1 MTITIPGG
9 SADSTLYYS
18 EQGDIEAIYGSAN
31 VNKWADINN
40 NGDSAEITARINWS
54 NKVAYY
60 HINQKLLNGPYAIPF
75 TAVFP
80 VMIVDL
86 SARYAGF
93 RLYESRGIDDNL
105 ADEDHMLVNHADR
118 VEQDLRSIMGGTLKP
133 EEYADGVTYTP
144 IAFSSSSN

>member
-9 SADSTLYYS
+9 TLDAELYYS
-18 EQGDIEAIYGSAN
+18 EQGDIEAIYGANN

-40 NGDSAEITARINWS
+40 DGNTTDITARILWA
-54 NKVAYY
+54 NKVAYF
-60 HINQKLLNGPYAIPF
+60 HINQKLLNGPYTIPF
-75 TAVFP
+75 TTVFP
-80 VMIVDL
+80 VMIVDI

-105 ADEDHMLVNHADR
+105 EDEDHMLVQHADR

-133 EEYADGVTYTP
+133 EEYAEGVTYTP
-144 IAFSSSSN
+144 IAFSSN